1 MLTRRQQSK
10 MKHVEVGEIV
20 KHVIEGYGI
29 GIVLVPPKSVHG
41 KTKMIEVLT
50 QTGKVA
56 QWFTDLVRKP

>member
-1 MLTRRQQSK
+1 MRHL
-10 MKHVEVGEIV
+10 EVGEVV
-20 KHVIEGYGI
+20 KHVLEGYGI

-41 KTKMIEVLT
+41 NTKVIEVLT